1 MMTPRQRRN
10 HIEALGKAAMAPRK
24 SWLGKSILLNDIQS
38 GWIKSLLTV
47 WGEFVRGGTAP
58 AKPCGHSC
66 WNVLRGKNWSDKA
79 LERFT
84 AALNQAREEGYR
96 GEQAMRRARSILWPE
111 SPVSVIDQAMS
122 SDDAK
127 FMENV
132 VLQAFDLKDPVYIV
146 GRQYYTTRKKI
157 ADITRDLQ
165 HLAPWLTDSEA
176 RKRVRWCLE
185 IFRAKVFVS
194 AECPEGKFMKS

>member
-1 MMTPRQRRN
+1 MTPRQRRN

-24 SWLGKSILLNDIQS
+24 SWLGKSILLNDVQS

-47 WGEFVRGGTAP
+47 WGENVRGGTAP

-66 WNVLRGKNWSDKA
+66 WNILRGKNWSDKA

-84 AALNQAREEGYR
+84 EVLNQARDEGFR
-96 GEQAMRRARSILWPE
+96 GEAALRRARSILWPE

-122 SDDAK
+122 IDDAK

-146 GRQYYTTRKKI
+146 GRQYYTTREKI

-185 IFRAKVFVS
+185 IFRAKVFLS
-194 AECPEGKFMKS
+194 ARNALKENS

>member
-1 MMTPRQRRN
+1 MTPRQRRQYF
-10 HIEALGKAAMAPRK
+10 EGLGKTAMAPRK
-24 SWLGKSILLNDIQS
+24 SWLGKSILLNDVQS

-47 WGEFVRGGTAP
+47 WGECVRGGTAP

-66 WNVLRGKNWSDKA
+66 WQVIRGNNWSDKA

-111 SPVSVIDQAMS
+111 PAASVIDEAITI
-122 SDDAK
+122 DDAE

-146 GRQYYTTRKKI
+146 GHQYYTTRKKI
-157 ADITRDLQ
+157 SDITRDLQ
-165 HLAPWLTDSEA
+165 SMAPWLTDNEA

-185 IFRAKVFVS
+185 IFRAKVFLS
-194 AECPEGKFMKS
+194 ARNALKENS

>member
-1 MMTPRQRRN
+1 MTPRQKRQYL
-10 HIEALGKAAMAPRK
+10 EGLGKTAMSPRK
-24 SWLGKSILLNDIQS
+24 SWLGKSILLTDIQS

-47 WGEFVRGGTAP
+47 WGEAVSGGTAP
-58 AKPCGHSC
+58 AKPRGHSC
-66 WNVLRGKNWSDKA
+66 WNVISGKNLSDKA

-84 AALNQAREEGYR
+84 AALNQAREEGFR

-111 SPVSVIDQAMS
+111 PQVNVIDAAIN

-127 FMENV
+127 FIEDV
-132 VLQAFDLKDPVYIV
+132 VLQAFDLMDPVYLV

-157 ADITRDLQ
+157 SDITRELQ
-165 HLAPWLTDSEA
+165 SLAPWLTDSEA

-185 IFRAKVFVS
+185 IFRAKVFLS
-194 AECPEGKFMKS
+194 ARKSLKENS

>member
-1 MMTPRQRRN
+1 MTPRQRRQYF
-10 HIEALGKAAMAPRK
+10 EGLGKTAMAPRK
-24 SWLGKSILLNDIQS
+24 SWLGKSILLNDVQS

-47 WGEFVRGGTAP
+47 WGECVRGGTAP

-66 WNVLRGKNWSDKA
+66 WQVIRGKNWSDKA

-111 SPVSVIDQAMS
+111 PAASVIDEAITI
-122 SDDAK
+122 DDAE

-132 VLQAFDLKDPVYIV
+132 VLQAFDFKDPVYIV
-146 GRQYYTTRKKI
+146 GRHYYTTRKKI
-157 ADITRDLQ
+157 SDITRELQ
-165 HLAPWLTDSEA
+165 SLAPWLTDNEA

-185 IFRAKVFVS
+185 IFRAKVFLS
-194 AECPEGKFMKS
+194 ARRALADH

>member
-1 MMTPRQRRN
+1 MTPRQRRQYF
-10 HIEALGKAAMAPRK
+10 EGLGKTAMAPRK
-24 SWLGKSILLNDIQS
+24 SWLGKSILLNDVQS

-47 WGEFVRGGTAP
+47 WGECVRGGTAP

-66 WNVLRGKNWSDKA
+66 WQVIRGKNWSDKA

-111 SPVSVIDQAMS
+111 PSASVIDEDMS
-122 SDDAK
+122 NDDAE
-127 FMENV
+127 FMEDV

-157 ADITRDLQ
+157 SDITRDLQ
-165 HLAPWLTDSEA
+165 SMAPWLTDNEA

-185 IFRAKVFVS
+185 IFRAKVFLS
-194 AECPEGKFMKS
+194 ARNALKENS

>member
-38 GWIKSLLTV
+38 GWIKSLLAV

-84 AALNQAREEGYR
+84 AALNQAREEGYH

-111 SPVSVIDQAMS
+111 SPVSVIDQALS

-132 VLQAFDLKDPVYIV
+132 VLQAFDLKDPVFIV

-185 IFRAKVFVS
+185 IFRAKVFLS
-194 AECPEGKFMKS
+194 ARNALKENS

>member
-1 MMTPRQRRN
+1 MTPRQKRQYL
-10 HIEALGKAAMAPRK
+10 EGLCKTAMAPRK
-24 SWLGKSILLNDIQS
+24 SWLGKSILLTDVQS

-47 WGEFVRGGTAP
+47 WGENVRGGTAP

-84 AALNQAREEGYR
+84 TALNQAREEGYR
-96 GEQAMRRARSILWPE
+96 GELAMRRARSILWPE

-127 FMENV
+127 FMESV

-185 IFRAKVFVS
+185 IFRAKVFLS
-194 AECPEGKFMKS
+194 TRRALADN

>member
-132 VLQAFDLKDPVYIV
+132 ILLAFDLKDPVYIV

-185 IFRAKVFVS
+185 IFRAKVFLS
-194 AECPEGKFMKS
+194 ARNALKEIS

>member
-96 GEQAMRRARSILWPE
+96 GEQVMRRARSILWPE

-132 VLQAFDLKDPVYIV
+132 VLQTFDLKDPVYIV
-146 GRQYYTTRKKI
+146 GLQYYTTRKKI
-157 ADITRDLQ
+157 ADITRDLL

-185 IFRAKVFVS
+185 IFRAKVFLS
-194 AECPEGKFMKS
+194 ARNALKENS

>member
-1 MMTPRQRRN
+1 MTPRQRRQYF
-10 HIEALGKAAMAPRK
+10 EGLGKTAMAPRK
-24 SWLGKSILLNDIQS
+24 SWLGKSVLLNDVQS

-47 WGEFVRGGTAP
+47 WGECVRGGTAP

-84 AALNQAREEGYR
+84 VALNKAREEGFR
-96 GEQAMRRARSILWPE
+96 GEQAMKRARSILWPE
-111 SPVSVIDQAMS
+111 PQVSVIDAAME
-122 SDDAK
+122 SDDAE
-127 FMENV
+127 FMESV
-132 VLQAFDLKDPVYIV
+132 VLLAFDLKDPVYIV
-146 GRQYYTTRKKI
+146 GCQYYTTRKKI

-165 HLAPWLTDSEA
+165 SLAPWLTDSEA

-185 IFRAKVFVS
+185 IFRAKVFLAARKNLNES
-194 AECPEGKFMKS
+194 S